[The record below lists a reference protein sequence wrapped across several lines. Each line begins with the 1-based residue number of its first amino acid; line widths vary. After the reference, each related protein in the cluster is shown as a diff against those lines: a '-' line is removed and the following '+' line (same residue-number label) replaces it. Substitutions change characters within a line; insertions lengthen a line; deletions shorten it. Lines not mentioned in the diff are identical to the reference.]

1 MTSVKNPNIFSMS
14 CVTHELMN
22 RAANLIG
29 KTTKTTTQ
37 KNMGFDI
44 TPIYHFVVGAHVLV
58 DVKTQLA

>member
-1 MTSVKNPNIFSMS
+1 MS